1 MTIRPGD
8 FGTAISCIDGR
19 VQQPLSDWLK
29 LYCHVR
35 WVDLVTEPGPDKL
48 LAEGPAG
55 TIEAVRQKVS
65 FSVRMHHSEVVAVSG
80 HHDCAGNPATVE
92 EHLEQIRRSVEV
104 VAGWDL
110 PVRVVG
116 LWVNEWGWVDL
127 VCDHQPAKRA

>member
-35 WVDLVTEPGPDKL
+35 WVDLITEPGPDL
-48 LAEGPAG
+48 VLTAGDPATLE
-55 TIEAVRQKVS
+55 TIRHKVS
-65 FSVRMHHSEVVAVSG
+65 FSVRAHGSHVVAVSG
-80 HHDCAGNPATVE
+80 HHDCAANPASHE
-92 EHLEQIRRSVEV
+92 EHLAQIRRSADI
-104 VAGWDL
+104 VAGWGL

-127 VCDHQPAKRA
+127 VCEVGSAPG